1 MSSLAVLGSAALIWL
16 FLHVVVAGSELRF
29 WLTRRMGE
37 QPFRGA
43 FALASVAALVFLVFA
58 YRRAPCAP
66 LWTLSRDVAWLPLF
80 VMPPAFVLLAGAF
93 TVPNPTAVA
102 AEAALKRPEPARGV
116 LRITRHPF
124 LWAVVLWAGA
134 HLLVNGNSASLLFF
148 GTLLLTAALGT
159 RSIDRKRARTHP
171 DSWEAYRQRTSNL
184 PFLALIQ
191 RRNRLV
197 ARELWLPMAIGAAL
211 TLATLAFHESLF
223 HVAPI
228 P

>member
-1 MSSLAVLGSAALIWL
+1 MSSLAVLGTAALVWL
-16 FLHVVVAGSELRF
+16 FLHVVVAGSDVRF
-29 WLTRRMGE
+29 WLTRRIGE
-37 QPFRGA
+37 QPFRAA
-43 FALASVAALVFLVFA
+43 FALASVGALVFLVFA

-66 LWTLSRDVAWLPLF
+66 LWTLSRDAAWLPLF

-124 LWAVVLWAGA
+124 LWAVTLWAAA

-148 GTLLLTAALGT
+148 GTLSLTAVLGT

-171 DSWEAYRQRTSNL
+171 DSWGAYRQRTSNL

-197 ARELWLPMAIGAAL
+197 ARELWLPIAIGAAL

-223 HVAPI
+223 HVAPM